1 MCFVMMTGRLVLQ
14 LVVAS
19 FVCIVYASAYDLNP
33 AMMQHLEQE
42 RAILADIQSFLSNQA
57 VPADV
62 KVSK

>member
-1 MCFVMMTGRLVLQ
+1 MMMGKLVLQ
-14 LVVAS
+14 LFVAS
-19 FVCIVYASAYDLNP
+19 FVFIIYNSAFELNP